1 MTRSLLLS
9 LVFAAGLSFAVAPAN
24 AGESAT
30 TDVAVNSTKSVNEI
44 AEYVEAVDR
53 RLQKGRYDSVEPK
66 QHQWIIDAIA
76 DVRDALKTA
85 DAASPPSAD
94 LQALAGAFETGMIKV
109 EEGGIVCRQ
118 ERRTGS
124 HAITQRCFTRKRLAE
139 DAQRSRDQLRA
150 MPRPQG
156 LSCGGG
162 PGQIPC

>member
-1 MTRSLLLS
+1 MIRNLLLS
-9 LVFAAGLSFAVAPAN
+9 ATLVAGLSYAMPPAV

-30 TDVAVNSTKSVNEI
+30 TDVAVRSTKSVSEI
-44 AEYVEAVDR
+44 AEYVDAVDR

-85 DAASPPSAD
+85 DAGSPPSAD

-124 HAITQRCFTRKRLAE
+124 HAVTQRCFTRKRLEE
-139 DAQRSRDQLRA
+139 DSRRSRDQLRA
-150 MPRPQG
+150 MPRPQA
-156 LSCGGG
+156 LSCGAG